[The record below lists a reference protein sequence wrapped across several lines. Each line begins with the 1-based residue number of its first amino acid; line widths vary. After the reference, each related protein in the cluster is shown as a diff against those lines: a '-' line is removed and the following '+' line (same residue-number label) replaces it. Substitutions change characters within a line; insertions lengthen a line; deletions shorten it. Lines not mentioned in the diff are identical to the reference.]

1 MGQVVEMLY
10 EGDFFKDDK
19 KKDIEDNKD
28 IWVCKRVLK
37 KIKIK

>member
-1 MGQVVEMLY
+1 MKGTFLKMI
-10 EGDFFKDDK
+10 K